1 MAFIRAALILLIA
14 LIASLFAVEN
24 MQEISIGIF
33 PIESTLSAPV
43 YLVVLAPLAA
53 GLIVGWALARVS
65 GGRAQSRRIRKEA
78 ARVREQ
84 SRPAPARG
92 TLPAA
97 F

>member
-1 MAFIRAALILLIA
+1 MAFVRAALILSVA

-24 MQEISIGIF
+24 MQEIAIGVF
-33 PIESTLSAPV
+33 PLRATLSVPV
-43 YLVVLAPLAA
+43 YLIVLAPLAV
-53 GLIVGWALARVS
+53 GLVVGWALARIS
-65 GGRAQSRRIRKEA
+65 GGRARSRHMRKEA

-84 SRPAPARG
+84 SRPARRTG